1 VSCPLLCFLKGN
13 LLKRIS
19 KSPAYVENIE
29 LVLPPDT
36 NHHGTVFGGRVLQWI
51 DITAA
56 ITAQRFAGHKV
67 VTASIDQMHFIL
79 PIELGHVVILKSCVN
94 CVHETS
100 MEIGVRVEREDASTG
115 AIDHAATAYLT
126 FVAMDDDMIPVQVP
140 HLLTETPAEHRRV
153 AEAHLRRESRLKH
166 RQALLARRQQG
177 Q

>member
-1 VSCPLLCFLKGN
+1 M
-13 LLKRIS
+13 KRIS
-19 KSPAYVENIE
+19 KAPAYVQNTE

-79 PIELGHVVILKSCVN
+79 PIELGHVVILKACVN

-100 MEIGVRVEREDASTG
+100 MEIGVRVEREDATTG
-115 AIDHAATAYLT
+115 AIHHAATAYLT
-126 FVAMDDDMIPVQVP
+126 FVAMDTDMKPIRVP
-140 HLLTETPAEHRRV
+140 LLMAETPTEKRRV

-166 RQALLARRQQG
+166 RKALLERRNRVE
-177 Q
+177 

>member
-1 VSCPLLCFLKGN
+1 M
-13 LLKRIS
+13 KRTS
-19 KSPAYVENIE
+19 KPPAYIENTE

-79 PIELGHVVILKSCVN
+79 PIGLGNVVILKACVN

-115 AIDHAATAYLT
+115 SIDHAATAYLT
-126 FVAMDDDMIPVQVP
+126 FVAMDDNMKPIPVP
-140 HLLTETPAEHRRV
+140 HLQVETPTEHRRV

-166 RQALLARRQQG
+166 RQALLARRKRIE
-177 Q
+177 

>member
-1 VSCPLLCFLKGN
+1 M
-13 LLKRIS
+13 KRQS
-19 KSPAYVENIE
+19 KPPAYVENTE

-56 ITAQRFAGHKV
+56 ITAQRFAGYKV

-79 PIELGHVVILKSCVN
+79 PIELGNVVILKACVN

-115 AIDHAATAYLT
+115 TIEHAATAYLT
-126 FVAMDDDMIPVQVP
+126 FVAMDQDMKPVRVP
-140 HLLTETPAEHRRV
+140 NLDVTSDSEKRRV
-153 AEAHLRRESRLKH
+153 SEAHLRRESRLKH
-166 RQALLARRQQG
+166 RQALLARRQRNE
-177 Q
+177 